1 MYPWYVSKSD
11 WEMTEASSRRVRDRR
26 LLLNVSDRLDISLGS
41 LDCLDWRVLPD
52 KEDGLLLFLEDD
64 LWWPFPLLRRLPLA
78 LRLRFPLLLLLLL
91 AASSFSGMESI
102 RLDDDAVV
110 GFGLWPLL
118 LR

>member
-1 MYPWYVSKSD
+1 
-11 WEMTEASSRRVRDRR
+11 MTEASSRRVRDRR

-52 KEDGLLLFLEDD
+52 KEDGLLLFLDD
-64 LWWPFPLLRRLPLA
+64 LWPFPLLRRLPLA

-91 AASSFSGMESI
+91 AASSFSGMESM

>member
-1 MYPWYVSKSD
+1 
-11 WEMTEASSRRVRDRR
+11 MTEASSRRVRDRR
-26 LLLNVSDRLDISLGS
+26 LLLNVSDRLDMSLGS
-41 LDCLDWRVLPD
+41 LDCFDWRVLPD

-78 LRLRFPLLLLLLL
+78 LRLRFPLFILL